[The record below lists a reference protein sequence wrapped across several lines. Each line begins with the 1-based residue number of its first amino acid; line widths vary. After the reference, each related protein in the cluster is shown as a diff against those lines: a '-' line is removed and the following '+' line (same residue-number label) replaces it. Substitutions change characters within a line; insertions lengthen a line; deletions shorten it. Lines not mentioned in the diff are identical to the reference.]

1 MRIWDCF
8 SIDYIHIKN
17 EKPGIFRIIKWMI
30 LKQGYW
36 VVVLYRIACFVKS
49 NIILFKLGRFL
60 NRFIISRIAYRFGV
74 VFNLVQEIGQG
85 LYLPHPYNIIIGFG
99 ARIGENVTISNG
111 VSLGERIH
119 IDLDDNK
126 DQLKRY
132 PVIED
137 NVVIYTGVKIVGPVI
152 IGQNSIIGAN
162 AVVLDSFPP
171 NSVLVGIPARRVADL
186 ADSDAIG

>member
-8 SIDYIHIKN
+8 SIDFIHIKN
-17 EKPGIFRIIKWMI
+17 EKPGLFRIIKWMI

-36 VVVLYRIACFVKS
+36 VVVLYRISCLIKS
-49 NIILFKLGRFL
+49 KVLLVKLGRSL

-74 VFNLVQEIGQG
+74 VFNLVREIGQG

-99 ARIGENVTISNG
+99 ARIGENVTIYNG
-111 VSLGERIH
+111 VSLGERTH

-132 PVIED
+132 PTIED
-137 NVVIYTGVKIVGPVI
+137 NVVIYAGAKIVGPVI
-152 IGQNSIIGAN
+152 IGHNSIVGAN

-171 NSVLVGIPARRVADL
+171 NSVLAGIPARKVADL
-186 ADSDAIG
+186 ADGDALG